1 MLAKL
6 RRDLPAKLT
15 VTPAVLVALIVFVG
29 CLLWTVYI
37 SFTGSRLL
45 PNYEWAAFAQYERL
59 FATARWQIAYSNM
72 FIFGV
77 LFIGICLVLGFL
89 LAVAIDQ
96 NIRAEG
102 VFRTVFLYPLS
113 MSFVV
118 TGLAWQWFLNPT
130 LGLQA
135 VVRDLGFEDFVFDW
149 LVRGDRAIYTLVIA
163 GVWQASGLV
172 MAIML
177 AGLRGIDREIWRATR
192 IDGVHPARVYWHIV
206 LPMLRPMVLTA
217 VVLLA
222 IAVVK
227 SYDLVVAMTRGG
239 PGNASDLPA
248 RFVIDHTFERAN
260 LGLAAAGA
268 VVMLVTMAAAVVPYL
283 YTEMRRRER

>member
-6 RRDLPAKLT
+6 RRDLPAKLA
-15 VTPAVLVALIVFVG
+15 VTPSVVIALIAFIG

-45 PNYEWAAFAQYERL
+45 PDYEWVAFAQYERL
-59 FATARWQIAYSNM
+59 FATLRWQIAYSNM

-77 LFIGICLVLGFL
+77 LFIGICLVLGFV

-96 NIRAEG
+96 HIRAEG
-102 VFRTVFLYPLS
+102 LFRTIFLYPLS

-135 VVRDLGFEDFVFDW
+135 VVRDLGFENFVFDW

-163 GVWQASGLV
+163 AVWQASGLV

-177 AGLRGIDREIWRATR
+177 AGLRGIDKEIWRATR
-192 IDGVHPARVYWHIV
+192 IDGVHPARVYWHVV
-206 LPMLRPMVLTA
+206 LPMLRPMVMTA

-222 IAVVK
+222 IGVVK
-227 SYDLVVAMTRGG
+227 SYDLVVAMTGGG

-248 RFVIDHTFERAN
+248 RFVIDHTFQRAN

-283 YTEMRRRER
+283 YSEMRRRER

>member
-6 RRDLPAKLT
+6 RRDLPAKLA
-15 VTPAVLVALIVFVG
+15 VTPSVVIALIAFIG

-45 PNYEWAAFAQYERL
+45 PDYEWVAFAQYERL
-59 FATARWQIAYSNM
+59 FATLRWQIAYSNM

-77 LFIGICLVLGFL
+77 LFIGICLVLGFV

-96 NIRAEG
+96 HIRAEG
-102 VFRTVFLYPLS
+102 LFRTIFLYPLS

-135 VVRDLGFEDFVFDW
+135 VVRDLGFENFVFDW

-163 GVWQASGLV
+163 AVWQASGLV

-177 AGLRGIDREIWRATR
+177 AGLRGIDKEIWRATR
-192 IDGVHPARVYWHIV
+192 IDGVHPARVYWHVV
-206 LPMLRPMVLTA
+206 LPMLRPMVMTA

-222 IAVVK
+222 IGVVK
-227 SYDLVVAMTRGG
+227 SYDLVVAMTGGG

-248 RFVIDHTFERAN
+248 RFVIDHTFQRATR
-260 LGLAAAGA
+260 GLAAAGA

-283 YTEMRRRER
+283 YSEMRRRER

>member
-1 MLAKL
+1 MI
-6 RRDLPAKLT
+6 
-15 VTPAVLVALIVFVG
+15 ALIAFIG

-45 PNYEWAAFAQYERL
+45 PDYEWVAFAQYERL
-59 FATARWQIAYSNM
+59 FATLRWQIAYSNM

-77 LFIGICLVLGFL
+77 LFIGICLVLGFV

-96 NIRAEG
+96 HIRAEG
-102 VFRTVFLYPLS
+102 LFRTIFLYPLS

-135 VVRDLGFEDFVFDW
+135 VVRDLGFENFVFDW

-163 GVWQASGLV
+163 AVWQASGLV

-177 AGLRGIDREIWRATR
+177 AGLRGIDKEIWRATR
-192 IDGVHPARVYWHIV
+192 IDGVHPARVYWHVV
-206 LPMLRPMVLTA
+206 LPMLRPMVMTA

-222 IAVVK
+222 IGVVK
-227 SYDLVVAMTRGG
+227 SYDLVVAMTGGG

-248 RFVIDHTFERAN
+248 RFVIDHTFQRAN

-268 VVMLVTMAAAVVPYL
+268 VAMLVAMAAAVVPYL
-283 YTEMRRRER
+283 YSEMRRRER